1 MNMAINSTLICN
13 FTLSS
18 PLDLNV
24 SFVSND
30 GGASYGGQIT
40 IFTPVTAGPV
50 TTGLWDNDGNVF
62 FTLYLTENP
71 EINCVVNSGSRSGS
85 WDPYIVV
92 ARESGLTCQ
101 ISDPQQ
107 VSENEYNYTL
117 TVTQTEA

>member
-1 MNMAINSTLICN
+1 MAINSTLICN